1 MMVIYNADFD
11 CPLDFKNDELLKQY
25 LKVLQKIDDIVK
37 LDDRYILD
45 IQCLLNRGNE
55 KCFTVALVKTNNV
68 NDELL
73 KTFGYLRTSRNCN
86 FMKRLKTFKTDLINN
101 YYLPIIEKNEL
112 EKNLSLPK
120 VSKKQFKV

>member
-11 CPLDFKNDELLKQY
+11 CPLDFKNDELLKMY
-25 LKVLQKIDDIVK
+25 LNVFQKIDDIVR

-45 IQCLLNRGNE
+45 IQCLMNRDE
-55 KCFTVALVKTNNV
+55 KCFTVALVRTNNV

-73 KTFGYLRTSRNCN
+73 KTFGFLRTSRNCN
-86 FMKRLKTFKTDLINN
+86 FMKRLKAFKKDLINN
-101 YYLPIIEKNEL
+101 FYLPIIEKKEL

-120 VSKKQFKV
+120 VSKKRIKL